1 MYVHLVN
8 HCNHLQSATML
19 GFGLKPA
26 IFWTTIF
33 SISRCRHISVE
44 SPWGPGGNCIKI
56 GLPGQSILG
65 DYFQE
70 NITSPRPFLLLRIS
84 FPGRPI
90 FIQFIPG
97 APAAVGHGAD
107 AAAPGGDAGGSE
119 NDI

>member
-1 MYVHLVN
+1 MSE
-8 HCNHLQSATML
+8 SA
-19 GFGLKPA
+19 
-26 IFWTTIF
+26 
-33 SISRCRHISVE
+33 
-44 SPWGPGGNCIKI
+44 GNCIEI
-56 GLPGQSILG
+56 GLPGKSILR
-65 DYFQE
+65 DYFPE
-70 NITSPRPFLLLRIS
+70 NMISGWPFLLLRIS